1 MRIREMRTEE
11 AIVLEVAGKLIAGG
25 AERIL
30 RQAVERSLS
39 ERPAS
44 LLFDLARVS
53 VMDAAGVG
61 ELASSYIKAK
71 EVGCEI
77 ALIAPRSRIVTLLTL
92 CGLGDF
98 FPVFSSTAE
107 ALETARERSAR
118 RFPMYMAPESMSPA
132 FPAPACS

>member
-1 MRIREMRTEE
+1 MRTEE
-11 AIVLEVAGKLIAGG
+11 AIVLEVGGKLIAGG

-39 ERPAS
+39 EGPTS
-44 LLFDLARVS
+44 LFFDLARVT

-61 ELASSYIKAK
+61 ELASSYVKAR

-77 ALIAPRSRIVTLLTL
+77 ALIAPRSRIVTHLTL

-98 FPVFSSTAE
+98 FPVFPSTVD
-107 ALETARERSAR
+107 ALETARERSAL
-118 RFPMYMAPESMSPA
+118 RFPMYFAPGSMSPA
-132 FPAPACS
+132 SPAPACS